1 MSMAER
7 LRGPKHEGYL
17 AVEHRWLQVYM
28 SETLWDWQLPSK
40 WKFAYMDLVKSM
52 ASAAQGHQAW
62 LLAWRCGSKLL
73 REYAASMRKEHQ
85 VEVLNLIEAAAEGV
99 KSETN
104 SEGPVDLR
112 EGPPPLVKCAAL
124 LPLADSRKPVIL
136 QRKSGKTMES
146 IFQYRAEVEG
156 ADKDEAPEIPKQ
168 VRLPACLVQTNA
180 RPFAATYVLL

>member
-1 MSMAER
+1 MQ
-7 LRGPKHEGYL
+7 
-17 AVEHRWLQVYM
+17 QVYM
-28 SETLWDWQLPSK
+28 SSTLWDWQLSSK

-62 LLAWRCGSKLL
+62 MLAWRCGSKLL

-99 KSETN
+99 KSEAN
-104 SEGPVDLR
+104 SDGPVDLP

-124 LPLADSRKPVIL
+124 LPLPDSRKPIIL

-146 IFQYRAEVEG
+146 IFQYRAELEG
-156 ADKDEAPEIPKQ
+156 VDKDEAPEVPKQ
-168 VRLPACLVQTNA
+168 VAPPCPVPL
-180 RPFAATYVLL
+180 